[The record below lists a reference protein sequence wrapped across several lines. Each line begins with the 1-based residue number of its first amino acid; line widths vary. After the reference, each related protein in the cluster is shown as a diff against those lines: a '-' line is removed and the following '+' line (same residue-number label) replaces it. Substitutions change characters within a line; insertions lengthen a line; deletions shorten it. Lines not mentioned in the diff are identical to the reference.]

1 MFKINKD
8 STLNITL
15 VGIGLCLVCSAIISL
30 IAIQL
35 RSLQIENAVLDQQ
48 KKIVSSAGLKEVY
61 ASVENAMSN
70 IKSII
75 INLDEGEIVDLNPQ
89 TYELAKELREDGKYK
104 FLSAEEDIASIK
116 KREKFSKIY
125 IEYKDDKINTI
136 ILPVRGYGLWG
147 ILYGYLALEN
157 DFNTVAGLEFYEH
170 KETPGLGAEIDNP
183 KWKSLWKGKKIYKDN
198 GEVSL
203 KVIKGSV
210 LNNSINYNYEVDG
223 LSGATLTCNGVSNLI
238 AYWMGND
245 GYLNFIQKLKE
256 IDV

>member
-35 RSLQIENAVLDQQ
+35 RSLQVENAVLDQQ
-48 KKIVSSAGLKEVY
+48 KKIVSSAGLIEVY
-61 ASVENAMSN
+61 GSVENAMSN

-147 ILYGYLALEN
+147 ILYGYLAIEN

-210 LNNSINYNYEVDG
+210 LNNSVNYNYEVDG